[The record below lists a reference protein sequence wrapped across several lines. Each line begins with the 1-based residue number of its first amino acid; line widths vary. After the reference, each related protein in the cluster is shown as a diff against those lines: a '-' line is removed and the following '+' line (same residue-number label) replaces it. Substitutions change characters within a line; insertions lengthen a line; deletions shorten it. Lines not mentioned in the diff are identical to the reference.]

1 MNVLKVKIELIESV
15 HIPFTNLSLPPDT
28 VIEGYYDGIGLT
40 FYNNNVCYQ
49 ISLLDVKYKMEIVG
63 KR

>member
-1 MNVLKVKIELIESV
+1 MNVLKVKIEFIESV

-28 VIEGYYDGIGLT
+28 VIEGYYDGIG
-40 FYNNNVCYQ
+40 FNNVCYQ